1 MKKRNFII
9 LFIIL
14 IIFSALSIS
23 LSVFIVNQNNETA
36 IKIKDGETNEN
47 IKVSSFSIN
56 PGETKKDNIYLVS
69 NETNYFDIS
78 LKFNLDN
85 DTGLKDY
92 IDLTIVNEGVIILGK
107 TKMSEVFE
115 TSIPTF
121 NKKLSNEESYFT
133 IIYSMDESVGNEA
146 YKKSIAFNID
156 LNVKRSF

>member
-1 MKKRNFII
+1 MK
-9 LFIIL
+9 L
-14 IIFSALSIS
+14 
-23 LSVFIVNQNNETA
+23 
-36 IKIKDGETNEN
+36 
-47 IKVSSFSIN
+47 
-56 PGETKKDNIYLVS
+56 KKDNIYLVS

-146 YKKSIAFNID
+146 YKKSVAFNID